1 MRSFDLGRSAGSL
14 FGSVRLKVIS
24 CFAVCRRHF
33 VLCWRSMSSSRTML
47 DGLDRI
53 NHVVA
58 YKATC
63 DISMG
68 EDSIEDRVFPNPI
81 DSIRLNI
88 RQGSN

>member
-1 MRSFDLGRSAGSL
+1 
-14 FGSVRLKVIS
+14 
-24 CFAVCRRHF
+24 
-33 VLCWRSMSSSRTML
+33 MSSSRTML